1 MSIHHITLIVDGP
14 DLQDDTII
22 DRLFEAGCDDA
33 AIGRSDEIQYIDF
46 DREATSLGEAILSA
60 VRDVEHVDGV
70 SVVRVADAGLVSMTK
85 IATASGPLVSAR
97 CNVVKR
103 EDTGTSEPVTR

>member
-1 MSIHHITLIVDGP
+1 MLLLRTLIVDGP

-33 AIGRSDEIQYIDF
+33 AIGRSDGIQYVDF

-70 SVVRVADAGLVSMTK
+70 SVVRLAGAGVR
-85 IATASGPLVSAR
+85 I
-97 CNVVKR
+97 
-103 EDTGTSEPVTR
+103 